1 MSSNRPFPQGLNP
14 GSFPFEPALLIGT
27 VPFGSPFS
35 KGERTK
41 GSRAFCDTKSE
52 VDAQH
57 VLREAAHASME
68 ACEAIPHVPGFKLPP
83 STDSEFEER
92 CLQLL
97 RKVLRGWEERT
108 AENGGNG
115 GGTGV
120 TFRPITGGITNA
132 MVEVNDETCRPSR
145 VVVRRFGDDDER
157 EVVDRQ
163 QEKQALPQIARQ
175 GFGAQLLATFANGR
189 VESFLHGR
197 TMEPAEMKE
206 EPNRKDIAKLMRNF
220 HRLKVDTDRGNQ
232 PATFSTIRQWLR
244 DLEDLAE
251 ETDNLAM
258 QQKMRRWKTELD
270 GLERAVQDLGMDHP
284 NNVVYCHHDLLAGNI
299 MRMEDGNLQF
309 IDFEYGSYGYRA
321 FDIANHF
328 NEYAGF
334 ECDYSRYPSQEER
347 YNFYQEYLGPEDQMN
362 IDKLERQVMLF
373 RLVSH
378 VFWGVWA
385 KLQSTCSNIDFDFA
399 NYAELRWSAYFQL
412 RDQTFR
418 ALGCDFQTGLS
429 S

>member
-1 MSSNRPFPQGLNP
+1 MKP
-14 GSFPFEPALLIGT
+14 GSFPFRHERLIGT
-27 VPFGSPFS
+27 IPIGFPFPRG
-35 KGERTK
+35 TK
-41 GSRAFCDTKSE
+41 EEVTCNCDTTSDE
-52 VDAQH
+52 DAHH
-57 VLREAAHASME
+57 VVVAAVQASME
-68 ACEAIPHVPGFKLPP
+68 ACEAIPHVPGVKLPP
-83 STDSEFEER
+83 STDPKFEEG

-97 RKVLRGWEERT
+97 RNALPGWDERT
-108 AENGGNG
+108 VENGGNG

-120 TFRPITGGITNA
+120 AFRPITGGITNA
-132 MVEVNDETCRPSR
+132 MVEVHDETCRPAR
-145 VVVRRFGDDDER
+145 VVVRRFGDDDEQ

-189 VESFLHGR
+189 VESYLHGK

-206 EPNRKDIAKLMRNF
+206 ESNRKAIAKLMRSF
-220 HRLKVDTDRGNQ
+220 HRLKVDTDRGNR
-232 PATFSTIRQWLR
+232 PATFSTVRQWLR

-251 ETDNLAM
+251 ETSNQAM
-258 QQKMRRWKTELD
+258 QHKMRRWKAEVD
-270 GLERAVQDLGMDHP
+270 GLERAVHDLGMDHP
-284 NNVVYCHHDLLAGNI
+284 KHVVYCHHDLLAGNI
-299 MRMEDGNLQF
+299 MKMEDGNLQF

-347 YNFYQEYLGPEDQMN
+347 YTFYQEYLGPEDQADV
-362 IDKLERQVMLF
+362 DKLERQVMFF

-385 KLQSTCSNIDFDFA
+385 KLQSTCSKIDFDFA
-399 NYAELRWSAYFQL
+399 NYAELRWNAYFQL
-412 RDQTFR
+412 RDQTFQ
-418 ALGCDFQTGLS
+418 ALGCGHQTEH
-429 S
+429 